1 MILPPLAFRL
11 FSHII
16 IPMLNCSP
24 VFPQYKK
31 SLPNA
36 QSSAKKNVR
45 EGLDMIAS
53 NGIILTAH
61 KIIFYHFFSI
71 KLIIFSHQRKRNGS
85 ILSAFFSLYPS
96 STARITAGADRPCGS
111 IQDKQKTTTEA
122 AIERQCINDG
132 KVRRKR
138 NYGSAVGFLEVKPLS
153 GYFEERRG
161 YRGEKKL
168 LSEKSSFSP
177 LIRY

>member
-1 MILPPLAFRL
+1 M
-11 FSHII
+11 
-16 IPMLNCSP
+16 
-24 VFPQYKK
+24 
-31 SLPNA
+31 
-36 QSSAKKNVR
+36 
-45 EGLDMIAS
+45 
-53 NGIILTAH
+53 
-61 KIIFYHFFSI
+61 
-71 KLIIFSHQRKRNGS
+71 
-85 ILSAFFSLYPS
+85 LSAFFSLYPS
-96 STARITAGADRPCGS
+96 STARITAKADRPCGS

-138 NYGSAVGFLEVKPLS
+138 NYGSAVGFLGVKPLS

-161 YRGEKKL
+161 GKKL

>member
-61 KIIFYHFFSI
+61 SSQLTAHKIIFYHFFSI

-96 STARITAGADRPCGS
+96 STARITAEVDRLFG
-111 IQDKQKTTTEA
+111 
-122 AIERQCINDG
+122 
-132 KVRRKR
+132 
-138 NYGSAVGFLEVKPLS
+138 
-153 GYFEERRG
+153 
-161 YRGEKKL
+161 
-168 LSEKSSFSP
+168 
-177 LIRY
+177 LIRGSEVPPHHTF